1 MPEHASEPV
10 GGFRSTAT
18 STVHSWALWS
28 LVRGEFTDPDG
39 ASFVRSFVTS
49 PGAVGVVALHGAAT
63 GSNAAEGASGDSR
76 ASGADG
82 AGGAD
87 AMGYEVVLVRQYRP
101 ALHRLTL
108 ELPAGMRDVEG
119 EEPLLTAQRELR
131 EEVGLEA
138 SQWTRLGRHVSA
150 PGISDS
156 RVEIFLARNLREVGF
171 DRHGPEE
178 RHMTIERL
186 ALADALAMVT
196 DGRID
201 DAKTVIGLLLT
212 ERLLRTG

>member
-1 MPEHASEPV
+1 MPKHASEPV

-28 LVRGEFTDPDG
+28 LVRGEFIDPDG

-63 GSNAAEGASGDSR
+63 ASKAAEGASGDSR
-76 ASGADG
+76 GSGADG
-82 AGGAD
+82 AGGAEV
-87 AMGYEVVLVRQYRP
+87 MGYEVVLVRQYRP

-119 EEPLLTAQRELR
+119 EAPLVTAQRELR

-138 SQWTRLGRHVSA
+138 SRWTRLGRHVSA

-156 RVEIFLARNLREVGF
+156 QVEIFLARNLREVGF

>member
-63 GSNAAEGASGDSR
+63 GSKAAEGASGDSR
-76 ASGADG
+76 VSGADG

-87 AMGYEVVLVRQYRP
+87 VMGYEVVLVRQYRP

-186 ALADALAMVT
+186 VLADALAMVT

>member
-63 GSNAAEGASGDSR
+63 AS
-76 ASGADG
+76 DG
-82 AGGAD
+82 ANGAGV
-87 AMGYEVVLVRQYRP
+87 MGYEVVLVRQYRP

-138 SQWTRLGRHVSA
+138 SQWTWLGRHVSA

-178 RHMTIERL
+178 RHMTIERV
-186 ALADALAMVT
+186 ALAEALAMVT